1 MRRECISCSCG
12 HRGYTQKFLCASAW
26 STGKYTWGDGGSR
39 IELLAVRHMPTLP
52 EQSSYPTSR
61 PQKGSVCLRLGWTWR
76 STVPSCWWSGRYIV
90 LWKEHNESQSHRRIH
105 SGFSHSSCL
114 KFKKGTDCNFQC
126 CILCPCR
133 QRHFSRNSRK
143 LCVSLYSFSGGE
155 SPQEWCYHYCWSWEQ
170 KKLNWQQHQEPLKI
184 RMKAFHWH
192 NFCITPSAQLQLGQI
207 LNKVLKSFTSERS
220 WFFFFT

>member
-114 KFKKGTDCNFQC
+114 KFKRAQTATFNAVFSVPAGSDTSAATAESSVFL
-126 CILCPCR
+126 CIHSAEVNHHR
-133 QRHFSRNSRK
+133 NDATTTAGAESRRN
-143 LCVSLYSFSGGE
+143 
-155 SPQEWCYHYCWSWEQ
+155 
-170 KKLNWQQHQEPLKI
+170 
-184 RMKAFHWH
+184 
-192 NFCITPSAQLQLGQI
+192 
-207 LNKVLKSFTSERS
+207 
-220 WFFFFT
+220 